1 MNNLLK
7 YKIIFPELPA
17 IEGETDKLVL
27 NSKCNPL
34 TILVNHA
41 PMIGVIEKGVLK
53 INNDNGES
61 KEYNYYDGYF
71 SVKDGNVI
79 VNILRH

>member
-1 MNNLLK
+1 MNNRLK

-17 IEGETDKLVL
+17 IEGETDKLLL
-27 NSKCNPL
+27 NSKGNPL
-34 TILVNHA
+34 TILANHA

-61 KEYNYYDGYF
+61 AEYNYYDGYF
-71 SVKDGNVI
+71 NVKEGSVI
-79 VNILRH
+79 INILRH